1 MRKTRVMIVEDSP
14 VVSALLEYSI
24 GRDPRL
30 EVCATAASA
39 EDALQILEQLSP
51 DVIAMD
57 IRLPGMDGLE
67 ATRRIMS
74 KRPVPIVVVAASM
87 ESREWNAVPMEA
99 LRAGALTVL
108 EKPAGSTHADY
119 EMLAE
124 RLCTQL
130 VIMSQVK
137 LVRQHG
143 NREPHPAEGRIPR
156 ASHGRPGVYR
166 MLGIACSTGGP
177 RALVQLLGALGPD
190 FPLPILLVQHMTA
203 SFLEGFASW
212 LETVCPFSVTVVN
225 DGCIPAA
232 QALHMAPAERH
243 LRLGAGRLWLDAG
256 DPISFQRPSG
266 TVLFQSM
273 ARDLGADAL
282 GVLLTGM
289 GEDGASGLLNIRQSG
304 GYTIAEDESTAVVY
318 GMPAAA
324 VRMGAVCE
332 SLPLPAIAGRVWEL
346 VSCKSS

>member
-1 MRKTRVMIVEDSP
+1 MTKKIRVMIVEDSP

-24 GRDPRL
+24 SRDPRL

-39 EDALQILEQLSP
+39 EDALNTFEEISP

-74 KRPVPIVVVAASM
+74 KRPVPIVVVAASI

-143 NREPHPAEGRIPR
+143 NREPHPA
-156 ASHGRPGVYR
+156 
-166 MLGIACSTGGP
+166 
-177 RALVQLLGALGPD
+177 
-190 FPLPILLVQHMTA
+190 
-203 SFLEGFASW
+203 
-212 LETVCPFSVTVVN
+212 
-225 DGCIPAA
+225 
-232 QALHMAPAERH
+232 
-243 LRLGAGRLWLDAG
+243 
-256 DPISFQRPSG
+256 
-266 TVLFQSM
+266 
-273 ARDLGADAL
+273 
-282 GVLLTGM
+282 
-289 GEDGASGLLNIRQSG
+289 
-304 GYTIAEDESTAVVY
+304 
-318 GMPAAA
+318 
-324 VRMGAVCE
+324 
-332 SLPLPAIAGRVWEL
+332 
-346 VSCKSS
+346 